1 MPKRLEKDL
10 ERAQQEMERRSQV
23 RLQMRNESVRA
34 ALAFAMAKHPR
45 LGANSSA
52 RTLPPF
58 FFESVFDALHV
69 DSVFSVEQVEE
80 RVFIGRISGL
90 DGSPYRR
97 GVFHFAIFVPA
108 DYPFKPPRV
117 KLLTRIFSAGVDDS
131 GENPWNLHQRLDWSP
146 AYSLET
152 ILMHYEMELGNE
164 VGLDGR
170 FMANVDPCVL
180 KDPER
185 AQLWKENLVEYK
197 RLAREWTELYATTE
211 QVDARPLRENAAAP
225 AANAAAAA
233 PRRRQLHAR
242 W

>member
-1 MPKRLEKDL
+1 MARGASAEASNAMAVRLPKRLEKDL

-117 KLLTRIFSAGVDDS
+117 KLLTRIFSAGV
-131 GENPWNLHQRLDWSP
+131 N
-146 AYSLET
+146 SLC
-152 ILMHYEMELGNE
+152 YPCAAKY
-164 VGLDGR
+164 R
-170 FMANVDPCVL
+170 FCPHAAKYRCCP
-180 KDPER
+180 R
-185 AQLWKENLVEYK
+185 A
-197 RLAREWTELYATTE
+197 AGI
-211 QVDARPLRENAAAP
+211 
-225 AANAAAAA
+225 
-233 PRRRQLHAR
+233 
-242 W
+242 